1 MAFILNI
8 DTATETASVC
18 LANDEAILQMAV
30 NESQKDHASWL
41 QPAIRSLLN
50 KQNIEPSRLKA
61 IAVSNG
67 PGSYTGLRVGLSTAK
82 GLCYSLNIPLITIN
96 TLEIM
101 ASAFTDTGADLI
113 CPMIDARRMEVF
125 TAVYNQGLAAVIQ
138 PQAMILNEN
147 SFATLL
153 EKNKMIFSGSGVDKF
168 QKLVISKN
176 AFFSTASFNSSLM
189 VKFSRKRFHEKK
201 FADLAYAEPFYL
213 KDFHSSKP

>member
-1 MAFILNI
+1 MALILNI
-8 DTATETASVC
+8 DTATETASIC
-18 LANDEAILQMAV
+18 LANDEAILQIAV
-30 NESQKDHASWL
+30 NENQKDHASWL
-41 QPAIRSLLN
+41 QPAIQSLLN
-50 KQNIEPSRLKA
+50 KQNIEPSRLNA

-96 TLEIM
+96 TLEMM
-101 ASAFTDTGADLI
+101 ASAFTDTGTDLI

-125 TAVYNQGLAAVIQ
+125 TAVYNQDLAAVIQ

-153 EKNKMIFSGSGVDKF
+153 EKNKMVFSGSGVDKF
-168 QKLVISKN
+168 QKLVLSKN
-176 AFFSTASFNSSLM
+176 AFFSTASFNSSLL
-189 VKFSRKRFHEKK
+189 VKFSRKRFHEKQ